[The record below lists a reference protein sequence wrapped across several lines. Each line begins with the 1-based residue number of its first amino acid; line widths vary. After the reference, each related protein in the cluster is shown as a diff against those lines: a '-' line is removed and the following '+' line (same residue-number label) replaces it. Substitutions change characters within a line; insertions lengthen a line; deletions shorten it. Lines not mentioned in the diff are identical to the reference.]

1 MNTIVKTNDRTQI
14 VDQVQLMTEDGKYY
28 HMSDIGD
35 TFECLTQL
43 VIGSEEGQALRDVEC
58 PAAAIPWWMPTA
70 AATGP
75 LDMIADSSHIN
86 SNDFND
92 NSTLFSNNNSV
103 MTAYHRPVLTDIVS
117 NDTGADSD
125 LLSIEEFTIDGY
137 TTVYQPGDTATVP
150 NIGTLSITT
159 NGMLTFT
166 PNEGYA
172 GAVPDVTYTMTGG
185 HGDRDKGTIIFNDVS
200 VVSKQSAVAHG
211 NRVKIAHN
219 MPVEIKLLGNNTD
232 LGSDALSVEGFTIEG
247 YTTVYQSGDMATIP
261 NVGII
266 TITNDGTLN
275 FTPNDGYAGAVPDV
289 TYTVI
294 GGNGGIDTAI
304 VTFDDVPAGVAGINF
319 DGTED
324 IVATAADIIDVAN
337 QPTADAFDIDLTD
350 LSLNIQKWSTSSY
363 IPV

>member
-14 VDQVQLMTEDGKYY
+14 VDQVQLVTEDGKYY

-43 VIGSEEGQALRDVEC
+43 VIGSEEGQTLRDVEC
-58 PAAAIPWWMPTA
+58 PAAAIPWWMPTV
-70 AATGP
+70 AATEP
-75 LDMIADSSHIN
+75 LDLIADSSHIN

-92 NSTLFSNNNSV
+92 NSTLFSSNNSV

-150 NIGTLSITT
+150 NIGTLTITT
-159 NGMLTFT
+159 DGMLTFT

-172 GAVPDVTYTMTGG
+172 GAVPDVTYTVTGG
-185 HGDRDKGTIIFNDVS
+185 HGEYDKGTIIFNDVS
-200 VVSKQSAVAHG
+200 VVSKQSAVAHD
-211 NRVKIAHN
+211 NRVTTARN
-219 MPVEIKLLGNNTD
+219 MPVEIKILSNNTD
-232 LGSDALSVEGFTIEG
+232 SESNPLSVEGFTIEG
-247 YTTVYQSGDMATIP
+247 YTTVYQPGDMATIP

-304 VTFDDVPAGVAGINF
+304 VTFDDVPAE
-319 DGTED
+319 TS
-324 IVATAADIIDVAN
+324 ADIIDAAN

-350 LSLNIQKWSTSSY
+350 VSLNIQKRSTSIY
-363 IPV
+363 TPV

>member
-14 VDQVQLMTEDGKYY
+14 VDQIQLVTEVGEYS
-28 HMSDIGD
+28 HILD
-35 TFECLTQL
+35 TGEIFDCLTQPA
-43 VIGSEEGQALRDVEC
+43 IGSAEGQALGGIEYTAV
-58 PAAAIPWWMPTA
+58 AIPWWMPTA
-70 AATGP
+70 AATEP
-75 LDMIADSSHIN
+75 LDLIADSSHSD

-92 NSTLFSNNNSV
+92 NSTLFSSNNSV
-103 MTAYHRPVLTDIVS
+103 TTTCHRPVLTNIVS

-125 LLSIEEFTIDGY
+125 LLSIEAFTIDGY

-150 NIGTLSITT
+150 NIGTLTITT
-159 NGMLTFT
+159 DGMLTFT

-200 VVSKQSAVAHG
+200 VVSKQSAVANG
-211 NRVKIAHN
+211 NRVTTARN
-219 MPVEIKLLGNNTD
+219 MPVEIKLFGNNTD
-232 LGSDALSVEGFTIEG
+232 LGSDPLSVEGFTIEG

-324 IVATAADIIDVAN
+324 IAATAADMIDAAN
-337 QPTADAFDIDLTD
+337 
-350 LSLNIQKWSTSSY
+350 
-363 IPV
+363 